1 MERLDSRRTPI
12 IRNLLPY
19 VGLTI
24 AGVVL
29 AAIQLGDGLIFQR
42 PEARLPLFL
51 GGSIIAMAGLLKSI
65 AVATD
70 PELRNAD
77 KEASGD

>member
-1 MERLDSRRTPI
+1 M

-19 VGLTI
+19 VALTV

-29 AAIQLGDGLIFQR
+29 ATTQLGDGLIVQR

-51 GGSIIAMAGLLKSI
+51 GGSIIAIAGLLKSI

-70 PELRNAD
+70 PALRKAG
-77 KEASGD
+77 KKASGD

>member
-1 MERLDSRRTPI
+1 M

-19 VGLTI
+19 VVLMV

-29 AAIQLGDGLIFQR
+29 AAIQLGDGLIVQR

-51 GGSIIAMAGLLKSI
+51 GGSVIAMAGLLKSI

>member
-1 MERLDSRRTPI
+1 M

-19 VGLTI
+19 VVLMV

-29 AAIQLGDGLIFQR
+29 AAIQLGDGLIVQR

-51 GGSIIAMAGLLKSI
+51 GGSVIAMAGLLKSI

-77 KEASGD
+77 KEVSGD

>member
-1 MERLDSRRTPI
+1 M

-19 VGLTI
+19 VALTV
-24 AGVVL
+24 AGVIL
-29 AAIQLGDGLIFQR
+29 AAIQLGDGLIVQR

-77 KEASGD
+77 KKVSED

>member
-1 MERLDSRRTPI
+1 M

-19 VGLTI
+19 VVLMV

-29 AAIQLGDGLIFQR
+29 AAIQLGDGLIVQR

-51 GGSIIAMAGLLKSI
+51 GGSVISMAGLLKSI

-77 KEASGD
+77 KEVSGD

>member
-1 MERLDSRRTPI
+1 M

-19 VGLTI
+19 VALTV
-24 AGVVL
+24 AGVIL
-29 AAIQLGDGLIFQR
+29 AAIQLGDGLIVQR
-42 PEARLPLFL
+42 PEARMPLFL

-77 KEASGD
+77 KKVSED

>member
-1 MERLDSRRTPI
+1 M

-19 VGLTI
+19 VALTV
-24 AGVVL
+24 AGIVL
-29 AAIQLGDGLIFQR
+29 AAIQLGDGLIVQR

-51 GGSIIAMAGLLKSI
+51 GGSVIAMAGLLKSI

-77 KEASGD
+77 KEASRD

>member
-1 MERLDSRRTPI
+1 M

-19 VGLTI
+19 VVLMV

-29 AAIQLGDGLIFQR
+29 AAIQLGDGLIVQR

-77 KEASGD
+77 KEVSGD

>member
-1 MERLDSRRTPI
+1 MV
-12 IRNLLPY
+12 RNLLPY
-19 VGLTI
+19 VALTV

-29 AAIQLGDGLIFQR
+29 AAIQLGDGLIIQR

-65 AVATD
+65 AVVTD

-77 KEASGD
+77 KKASGD

>member
-1 MERLDSRRTPI
+1 M

-19 VGLTI
+19 VALTV

-29 AAIQLGDGLIFQR
+29 AAIQLGDGLIVQR
-42 PEARLPLFL
+42 PEARVPLFL

-70 PELRNAD
+70 PELRKSD
-77 KEASGD
+77 KKASGD

>member
-1 MERLDSRRTPI
+1 M

-19 VGLTI
+19 VALTV

-29 AAIQLGDGLIFQR
+29 AAIELGDGLIIQR

-51 GGSIIAMAGLLKSI
+51 GGSIIAMANLLKSI
-65 AVATD
+65 AVVTD

-77 KEASGD
+77 KKASGD

>member
-1 MERLDSRRTPI
+1 M

-19 VGLTI
+19 VALTV
-24 AGVVL
+24 AGIVL
-29 AAIQLGDGLIFQR
+29 AAIQLGDGLIVQR

-51 GGSIIAMAGLLKSI
+51 GGSVIAMAGLLKSI

-77 KEASGD
+77 EEASGD

>member
-1 MERLDSRRTPI
+1 M

-19 VGLTI
+19 VVLTV

-29 AAIQLGDGLIFQR
+29 AMIQLGDGWIVQR
-42 PEARLPLFL
+42 SEARMPLFL
-51 GGSIIAMAGLLKSI
+51 GGSIIAIAGLLKSI

-70 PELRNAD
+70 PELRKAD
-77 KEASGD
+77 KKDSGD

>member
-1 MERLDSRRTPI
+1 MTRRMTPWVI
-12 IRNLLPY
+12 
-19 VGLTI
+19 LTV

-29 AAIQLGDGLIFQR
+29 AAIQLGDGLIVQR

-51 GGSIIAMAGLLKSI
+51 GGAVIAMAGLLNSI

-70 PELRNAD
+70 PG
-77 KEASGD
+77 SGGRSEGESRD

>member
-1 MERLDSRRTPI
+1 MIRT
-12 IRNLLPY
+12 LVPY
-19 VGLTI
+19 VALTV
-24 AGVVL
+24 AGVIL
-29 AAIQLGDGLIFQR
+29 AAIQLGDGLIVQR

-77 KEASGD
+77 KKVSED

>member
-1 MERLDSRRTPI
+1 M

-19 VGLTI
+19 VALTV

-29 AAIQLGDGLIFQR
+29 ATIQLGDGLIVQR

-51 GGSIIAMAGLLKSI
+51 GGSIIAIAGLLKSI

-70 PELRNAD
+70 PALRKAG
-77 KEASGD
+77 KKASGD

>member
-1 MERLDSRRTPI
+1 M

-19 VGLTI
+19 VALTV
-24 AGVVL
+24 AGIVL
-29 AAIQLGDGLIFQR
+29 AAIQLGDGLIVQR

-51 GGSIIAMAGLLKSI
+51 GGSVIAMAGLLKSI

>member
-1 MERLDSRRTPI
+1 M

-19 VGLTI
+19 VVLTV
-24 AGVVL
+24 AGVIL
-29 AAIQLGDGLIFQR
+29 AAIQLGDGLIIQR